1 MPFLSAFLERQ
12 AQEIPEVPLESL
24 PAMLIFA
31 LLLVIGAAL
40 LGFWAQNQV
49 LRNYQRFLEVPNRAA
64 LSGAE
69 VARAILRRAYISDV
83 TIERVAGGALRDHYD
98 PKSRVLRLSE
108 AVHDGRSIAAMA
120 VAAHEAGHALQ
131 DAMRYAPLAVRN
143 LAVPSAQL
151 GNAIGLPLL
160 LVGALLHN
168 PLLAVVGAIFYLG
181 VVLFQLITL
190 PVELDASRRALQN
203 LDELRLLQ
211 TEAEAHGAAAVLNAA
226 ALTYVAAALAGI
238 ATLLYYVL
246 MIFGG
251 RRN

>member
-1 MPFLSAFLERQ
+1 MMALAF
-12 AQEIPEVPLESL
+12 
-24 PAMLIFA
+24 
-31 LLLVIGAAL
+31 LLVIGAAL

-49 LRNYQRFLEVPNRAA
+49 LRNYKRFLKVPNRAGM
-64 LSGAE
+64 SGAE
-69 VARAILRRAYISDV
+69 VAQAILRRADIRDV
-83 TIERVAGGALRDHYD
+83 TIERIPSGALRDHYD
-98 PKSRVLRLSE
+98 PRNRVLRLSE
-108 AVHDGRSIAAMA
+108 DIHDGRSVAAMG

-131 DAMRYAPLAVRN
+131 DAMRYAPLTVRN

-168 PLLAVVGAIFYLG
+168 PVLAIVGALFYLG

-190 PVELDASRRALQN
+190 PVELDASKRAIES

-211 TEAEAHGAAAVLNAA
+211 TEEEANGAAAVLNAA

-238 ATLLYYVL
+238 ATLLYYGL

>member
-1 MPFLSAFLERQ
+1 MLVFAF
-12 AQEIPEVPLESL
+12 
-24 PAMLIFA
+24 
-31 LLLVIGAAL
+31 LLVIGAAL
-40 LGFWAQNQV
+40 MGFWAQNQV
-49 LRNYQRFLEVPNRAA
+49 MRNYKCFLEVPNRAGM
-64 LSGAE
+64 SGAE
-69 VARAILRRAYISDV
+69 VAAAILRRAAIADV
-83 TIERVAGGALRDHYD
+83 TIERIAGGALRDHYD

-108 AVHDGRSIAAMA
+108 AVHDGRSVAAMS

-143 LAVPSAQL
+143 LAVPTAQL

-160 LVGALLHN
+160 LLGALLHN
-168 PLLAVVGAIFYLG
+168 PLFALLGALFYLG

-190 PVELDASRRALQN
+190 PVELDASKRALEN

-211 TEAEAHGAAAVLNAA
+211 TEEEAHGAAAVLNAA

>member
-1 MPFLSAFLERQ
+1 V
-12 AQEIPEVPLESL
+12 AQ
-24 PAMLIFA
+24 
-31 LLLVIGAAL
+31 
-40 LGFWAQNQV
+40 
-49 LRNYQRFLEVPNRAA
+49 
-64 LSGAE
+64 
-69 VARAILRRAYISDV
+69 AILRRADIRDV
-83 TIERVAGGALRDHYD
+83 TIERIPSGALRDHYD
-98 PKSRVLRLSE
+98 PRNRVLRLSE
-108 AVHDGRSIAAMA
+108 DIHDGRSVAAMG

-131 DAMRYAPLAVRN
+131 DAMRYAPLTVRN

-168 PLLAVVGAIFYLG
+168 PVLAIVGALFYLG

-190 PVELDASRRALQN
+190 PVELDASKRAIES

-211 TEAEAHGAAAVLNAA
+211 TEEEANGAAAVLNAA

-238 ATLLYYVL
+238 ATLLYYGL

>member
-1 MPFLSAFLERQ
+1 
-12 AQEIPEVPLESL
+12 
-24 PAMLIFA
+24 MLILPF
-31 LLLVIGAAL
+31 LLVIAAAL

-49 LRNYQRFLEVPNRAA
+49 VRNYKHYLQVPNRAA
-64 LSGAE
+64 LTGAE
-69 VARAILRRAYISDV
+69 VAAAILRRAKIDDV
-83 TIERVAGGALRDHYD
+83 EIRKVAGGDLRDHYD
-98 PKSRVLRLSE
+98 PKKRVLCLSE
-108 AVHDGRSIAAMA
+108 AVHDGRSVAAMG

-131 DAMRYAPLAVRN
+131 DAMRYAPLAVRS

-160 LVGALLHN
+160 LLGAILHN
-168 PLLAVVGAIFYLG
+168 PLLAVLGAVFYLG
-181 VVLFQLITL
+181 VVVFQLITL
-190 PVELDASRRALQN
+190 PVELDASRRALEN

-211 TEAEAHGAAAVLNAA
+211 TEEEAHGAAAVLNAA

-238 ATLLYYVL
+238 ATLLYYVF

>member
-1 MPFLSAFLERQ
+1 MLVFAFL
-12 AQEIPEVPLESL
+12 
-24 PAMLIFA
+24 
-31 LLLVIGAAL
+31 LVMGAAL
-40 LGFWAQNQV
+40 LGFWAQNKV
-49 LRNYQRFLEVPNRAA
+49 LRNYQRYLEVPNRAA

-69 VARAILRRAYISDV
+69 VARAILRRASIRDV
-83 TIERVAGGALRDHYD
+83 TLERVVGGALRDHYD

-108 AVHDGRSIAAMA
+108 AVYDGRSVAAMA

-131 DAMRYAPLAVRN
+131 DAMRYAPLVARSF
-143 LAVPSAQL
+143 AVPSAQL

-168 PLLAVVGAIFYLG
+168 PLVAVVGAIFYLG

-190 PVELDASRRALQN
+190 PVELDASQRALQN

-211 TEAEAHGAAAVLNAA
+211 TEEEAHGAAAVLNAA

-246 MIFGG
+246 MVFGG

>member
-1 MPFLSAFLERQ
+1 M
-12 AQEIPEVPLESL
+12 QEIPQVPLES
-24 PAMLIFA
+24 PSVMLVFA
-31 LLLVIGAAL
+31 FLLVIGAAL
-40 LGFWAQNQV
+40 MGFWAQNQV
-49 LRNYQRFLEVPNRAA
+49 LRNYKRFLEVPNRAG

-69 VARAILRRAYISDV
+69 VAAAILRRAGIADV
-83 TIERVAGGALRDHYD
+83 TIERIAGGALRDHYD
-98 PKSRVLRLSE
+98 PKARVLRLSE
-108 AVHDGRSIAAMA
+108 AVHDGRSIAAMG

-151 GNAIGLPLL
+151 GNVIGLPLL
-160 LVGALLHN
+160 VLGALLHN
-168 PLLAVVGAIFYLG
+168 PFFAFLGAIFYLG

-190 PVELDASRRALQN
+190 PVELDASRRALEN

-211 TEAEAHGAAAVLNAA
+211 TEEEAHGAAAVLNAA

-246 MIFGG
+246 KIFGG